1 MIYNN
6 HARVFLYYRYFI
18 SFFVNFGWT
27 QTNWISNINFS
38 QVCMTVL
45 QYNDVNMS
53 EVASFANM
61 SEELN
66 SNFCQ
71 KACWENL

>member
-1 MIYNN
+1 
-6 HARVFLYYRYFI
+6 
-18 SFFVNFGWT
+18 
-27 QTNWISNINFS
+27 
-38 QVCMTVL
+38 MTVL

-71 KACWENL
+71 KAC